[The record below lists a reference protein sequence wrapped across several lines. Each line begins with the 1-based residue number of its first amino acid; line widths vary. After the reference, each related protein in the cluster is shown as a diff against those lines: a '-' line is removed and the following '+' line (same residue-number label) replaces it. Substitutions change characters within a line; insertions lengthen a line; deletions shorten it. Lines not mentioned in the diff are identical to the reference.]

1 MNEEVTQQEQD
12 QPLFV
17 SKTVIDVNTQSEASM
32 AAMKKRVRNT
42 NRVLYGFTGAIAITM
57 VVDAVRNQSWGKNG
71 VMLLILAILMV
82 FVALSQKNMPKKA
95 MQNWEMSIRQ
105 RYGSSA
111 LHLTTEFYELSL
123 AQTLEEDEE
132 QFTVAGYS
140 SIFEL
145 KETENLFLLRHG
157 RDQYYFI
164 SKKGFTTGTAE
175 EFRTFIQKRIGGK

>member
-1 MNEEVTQQEQD
+1 MEQN
-12 QPLFV
+12 
-17 SKTVIDVNTQSEASM
+17 IEASPIC
-32 AAMKKRVRNT
+32 R
-42 NRVLYGFTGAIAITM
+42 
-57 VVDAVRNQSWGKNG
+57 GKNLSWETI
-71 VMLLILAILMV
+71 ML
-82 FVALSQKNMPKKA
+82 FYNYMPKKA

-132 QFTVAGYS
+132 QFTVEGYS